1 MKIKV
6 KVNLAGIK
14 PEDVFVQV
22 YEGYLNS
29 KNMLSDEIFK
39 NMKMVSQEQDGTYIY
54 ELEEPIRIVGHCGYT
69 VRVVPQYMD
78 KVEYIPGII
87 RWF

>member
-29 KNMLSDEIFK
+29 KNMLSDETFK

-54 ELEEPIRIVGHCGYT
+54 ELEAPIRIVGHCGYT